1 MSDQPAEATGHS
13 VTPPSPGSAPAAVS
27 PDPAEFDAYKVL
39 LQASV
44 AAEALQQRFAEFGQR
59 RADLIADQKQLEAD
73 RSAFELRAG
82 QFAAE
87 VARVRSEHREF
98 TAELELRAGRLSQQ
112 EELVQRQQAE
122 LRNAQRLLA
131 EERVV
136 LKQSVRAELDEE
148 RQKLGQD
155 RAALDAERERLRQ
168 QNERER
174 SEHAECISKAQSD
187 LRQEKHRLSELL
199 RQTLAEEAAKIEL
212 RDAERQQQHDNLI
225 GELQHQAEELQRQ
238 REQFGEHVEAE
249 QQRLREEVEKKRQ
262 ALLTEQS
269 NLQRR
274 FRFQFEHLARAKED
288 LEEEL
293 RAFRREQQLFRSER
307 ARFLEQ
313 HRLRFRQLERV
324 RLLLQ
329 QREDSLERETRVL
342 ERSRN
347 SVLSDLRL
355 KQQRSE
361 EEREA
366 VVRDIENRQ
375 RRIRQQEASLAEL
388 TGRLEDRSQRLT
400 RLRAELDQTQ
410 SEILEQRL
418 VIEETRD
425 ALIRDAVA
433 PESARARLEQ
443 ARHDVAAYFERQRL
457 QLFAER
463 DKVEA
468 AAGELA
474 DRQQQFRR
482 DRSDLEQYF
491 ASREEELAA
500 RSGATVVDQ
509 LQTQLELLR
518 IKMERSQEAWQS
530 ERLEAE
536 RTIRSL
542 IDQLTAR
549 EIPASSA
556 GGTPVEAVAPRDAA

>member
-13 VTPPSPGSAPAAVS
+13 VTPPSPGSAPVAVS

-313 HRLRFRQLERV
+313 HRLRFRQLERL

-347 SVLSDLRL
+347 AVLSDLRL

-556 GGTPVEAVAPRDAA
+556 GATPQEAVAPRDAA